1 MGLHAHNN
9 RLSFACALEGAGHTG
24 KEHRGVC
31 YSDVRYIT
39 VGKWS
44 GFMTADVS
52 EILKVLHSG
61 NRIRGEQMS
70 KALGSWNWISGAS
83 PHTDDIVPQEI
94 SEMVV

>member
-1 MGLHAHNN
+1 MGFEWACTLTTIAFRLHVRSKAQ
-9 RLSFACALEGAGHTG
+9 GHTG

-31 YSDVRYIT
+31 YSDVRYIA

-61 NRIRGEQMS
+61 NRIRGE
-70 KALGSWNWISGAS
+70 
-83 PHTDDIVPQEI
+83 
-94 SEMVV
+94 